1 METNDTSLIPSSKSE
16 SYSNKHLRDVTGL
29 GEVRVKTR
37 AYILSKLHNHLCM
50 LCWVCQKEFCD
61 RVTRGTHVEKGY
73 SEDVEH
79 IESVL

>member
-1 METNDTSLIPSSKSE
+1 M
-16 SYSNKHLRDVTGL
+16 TGL

-61 RVTRGTHVEKGY
+61 RVTRGTHVEKRY

-79 IESVL
+79 IESVLQKNMATVSKTLNNNNNKKEAND